1 MTAEGFS
8 LACYLRGSLTSN
20 MLYLTELE
28 TKSVDPNTLCML
40 LMVKFEYPLKNKA
53 YDSILFFLQKMKA
66 DLNMKKSLLNAL
78 ENELQKTLQI
88 HSQSCQSYTLY
99 DMDVGKF
106 SDKVTQLIDRWQR
119 ADKQIDNRFAR
130 VS

>member
-1 MTAEGFS
+1 
-8 LACYLRGSLTSN
+8 
-20 MLYLTELE
+20 
-28 TKSVDPNTLCML
+28 ML
-40 LMVKFEYPLKNKA
+40 LMVKFEYPLKNRM
-53 YDSILFFLQKMKA
+53 YDSLLFFLQKMKA

-99 DMDVGKF
+99 DMDIGKF
-106 SDKVTQLIDRWQR
+106 SDKVTQLMDRWQR
-119 ADKQIDNRFAR
+119 ADKQIDNRFAH